1 MLLIKSAL
9 YRRTILYKKDIITI
23 WAKIQFQRT
32 FRSELILSERKGKI
46 IANKISASRTN
57 QKGAMAPNG
66 SANNQSS
73 MQNMG
78 LQRSVRGE
86 HNSHV
91 GEHNHM
97 ANRNGQNR
105 NGQNMTNGS
114 VRQQIYKCCF
124 CSSQF
129 VYPNSVIT
137 HCEQVS
143 ELIVQKLWH
152 HKIIFRNIKI
162 CSKLSNW
169 FNAIRG
175 SQIKRPIS
183 QQNMDEPIREAVAPT
198 NRNHSLLLRI
208 Q

>member
-1 MLLIKSAL
+1 MNYVRSRNMNYVKSPHLKRWKNFDKCILSYSTVSEIKKMLLITAL
-9 YRRTILYKKDIITI
+9 YRRTILYKKIIFTI
-23 WAKIQFQRT
+23 WDKKYNS
-32 FRSELILSERKGKI
+32 SELTEGILSERTGKI

-73 MQNMG
+73 MQNIG
-78 LQRSVRGE
+78 LQRSRGE
-86 HNSHV
+86 HNPHA

-143 ELIVQKLWH
+143 YTKKLFLWF
-152 HKIIFRNIKI
+152 ISYDVIKLF
-162 CSKLSNW
+162 S
-169 FNAIRG
+169 G
-175 SQIKRPIS
+175 
-183 QQNMDEPIREAVAPT
+183 T
-198 NRNHSLLLRI
+198 
-208 Q
+208 

>member
-1 MLLIKSAL
+1 MSELLITAL
-9 YRRTILYKKDIITI
+9 YRRTKYFIRNSFLRFELENINFK
-23 WAKIQFQRT
+23 RT
-32 FRSELILSERKGKI
+32 YRSELSGGILSEREGNI

-86 HNSHV
+86 HNSHA
-91 GEHNHM
+91 GEHNRM
-97 ANRNGQNR
+97 ANR

-129 VYPNSVIT
+129 FYPNSVIT

-143 ELIVQKLWH
+143 ELMIHKL
-152 HKIIFRNIKI
+152 
-162 CSKLSNW
+162 
-169 FNAIRG
+169 
-175 SQIKRPIS
+175 
-183 QQNMDEPIREAVAPT
+183 
-198 NRNHSLLLRI
+198 
-208 Q
+208 